1 MKKILKA
8 IKNFFTTIWK
18 FIDKKVILPLT
29 KFVLGITGR
38 FDKSGK
44 FFENWLSKKNTLLF
58 ISLFLAVAVFII
70 IDLQIVTFSKN
81 SAEVLRSLPVT
92 AIYNE
97 EAYVIDN
104 LPETVD
110 ITLIGSKT
118 DLFIAKQMSS
128 YDVTVDLTGLSPGKH
143 KVTIKY
149 NQSLTN
155 LEYMVNPTT
164 VNVTIYDKVSKTKSL
179 SVETLNKDKLDPK
192 LVIDKTVIKSD
203 KVIIKGAAEQLE
215 KVAIVKALFDIDL
228 LVKQEVGTFTIKDVP
243 MKAYDAKGNVI
254 DVEIVPE
261 TIDVDVTITSPSK
274 EIPIKIVPKGEV
286 AFGKAITS
294 LDSSTSKVVVY
305 GKQDVLDNINFISAN
320 VDVTDLKTNKE
331 FKLELTK
338 PVGITYMS
346 TNSVTVNVSLGTVS
360 EKDITGV
367 RVVTRNLASGY
378 SVSASDESSATVT
391 VNLKGVASVIDTIK
405 SEDIIAYVDLSGLTE
420 GTHEVEVKIEGSDSK
435 ISYLSK
441 TKKVTLI
448 IKKQ

>member
-38 FDKSGK
+38 FNKSGK

-58 ISLFLAVAVFII
+58 ISLFLAVSVFII

-274 EIPIKIVPKGEV
+274 EIPIKIIPKGEV

-331 FKLELTK
+331 YKLELTK